1 MEYENSNDEPNGLQ
15 SLGSQTCSICGKE
28 AREPVAS
35 LDIGIQ
41 YPRGEKRWIR
51 LGEDDF
57 EEGAFCQDHFV
68 SFIALKVDAFRG
80 SKSRA

>member
-1 MEYENSNDEPNGLQ
+1 M
-15 SLGSQTCSICGKE
+15 
-28 AREPVAS
+28 AS